1 MKHIFAAFVAL
12 GFFTPVFGAS
22 ADGNPA
28 AACVYQYKGG
38 VQMLEPGS
46 ETWLPLRSAVPLREG
61 ARIKTGPGAWCRILA
76 ADGTF
81 INLYENS
88 ETIVERLRLEKDSRD
103 YGFNFIKGRILWMAA
118 KLKYKASKFEVRTP
132 SAVCAVRGTDFT
144 IDVASAAAEIGL
156 FEGQLD
162 VKSGGRETVLA
173 AGSEAVVAGPGAE
186 AAVSPRFTKL
196 MQAEQRRYLK
206 LKKRAEDLRRK
217 LETREDFID
226 DFVRI
231 QQQKLQDFDNRRRE
245 RLNKRK

>member
-1 MKHIFAAFVAL
+1 MKNIFAAFIAL
-12 GFFTPVFGAS
+12 GFFTQVYGAQ
-22 ADGNPA
+22 ADGAPA
-28 AACVYQYKGG
+28 TACVYQYKGE
-38 VQMLEPGS
+38 VLLIEPGY
-46 ETWLPLRSAVPLREG
+46 ETWLPLRSAVTLREG
-61 ARIKTGPGAWCRILA
+61 ARLKTGPGAWCRILA

-88 ETIVERLRLEKDSRD
+88 ETLVERLRLEKDNRD

-118 KLKYKASKFEVRTP
+118 RLKHKASKFEVRTP

-144 IDVASAAAEIGL
+144 IDLASAAAEIGL

-162 VKSGGRETVLA
+162 VKSGGKETVLA
-173 AGSEAVVAGPGAE
+173 AGSEAVVSGPGAE
-186 AAVSPRFTKL
+186 AAVSAHFSGL

-217 LETREDFID
+217 LETRENFID

-245 RLNKRK
+245 KLNKRK